1 MIPVYGNT
9 AQTRAF
15 FDTIPRGM
23 PTPDPMNTI
32 YAGLRNQNSEKD
44 EEIEQ
49 PDRPTRMQKFG
60 QALEK
65 AAAYKQQKEL
75 DAEVGKEKD
84 KDNEMVGPKGFKIG
98 SDSTVVTG
106 YRDPGFK
113 LAGVQGRSLLGPI
126 GAGVGIFNPA
136 LGKGIS
142 AVGSLTGL

>member
-1 MIPVYGNT
+1 MIPVYGT
-9 AQTRAF
+9 DKETKDF
-15 FDTIPRGM
+15 FKTIPSG
-23 PTPDPMNTI
+23 PETDP
-32 YAGLRNQNSEKD
+32 YSKGGSLD
-44 EEIEQ
+44 V
-49 PDRPTRMQKFG
+49 DRPTRMQKFG
-60 QALEK
+60 KALEA
-65 AAAYKQQKEL
+65 AAAYKQKKAAENEA
-75 DAEVGKEKD
+75 DAEVGKNGD
-84 KDNEMVGPKGFKIG
+84 DDDVVGPKGFKIG

>member
-106 YRDPGFK
+106 YRDPGFT
-113 LAGVQGRSLLGPI
+113 LQGVQGRSLLGPI

-136 LGKGIS
+136 LGRGIS